1 MNVRNVLMLSAI
13 ACAAVTLCASDGV
26 WTAGT
31 GAWTNAAA
39 WNNGVLPDAGAA
51 ASFAASGGTVTVPS
65 GYPFTLSALLFN
77 TNGANVAW
85 TLTGETNTLVAPAVI
100 RVDTNTVTLS
110 ASLAGSGGLLK
121 TGDGTLALMSSSPS
135 LTGSVTV
142 RGGRVLVNMD
152 SALGQVPASYLAN
165 AIVLDGGG
173 FGNNDSAL
181 VLAATRGVTVGT
193 NGAYL
198 FGRNNN
204 APIMASPIT
213 GPGSVYIN
221 AQTGPVILSNTNNAY
236 AGDTVVG
243 AYGPGYFDGAASA
256 TLQLGASEV
265 LPQGAGTGG
274 LIIDGNKKGVLD
286 LNGKTETV
294 NRLTGY
300 GNAVLTNSAAG
311 TGLLRAGIGNGD
323 MNFSGSL
330 QARTV
335 LEKIG
340 SGVLVFS
347 NTSASA
353 GSLLVSSGALEV
365 STAQSLGQATVT
377 LNGGQLRTPA
387 QGSAVQTFAAPLL
400 LAQNGELVRTL
411 ATAPIVWGSDVAAT
425 AGATGTPLLTVTGST
440 EAFSIGATNRPA
452 LFNADVADSH
462 GVLFRDRVWL
472 ACLPISSSWSI
483 APGAEITIGK
493 PGLLGTNALTL
504 TNYSERLVSSDAL
517 GAGGETVTV
526 GGVSNTVW
534 FDATRFANAA
544 VTNDPSYAF
553 TASNNVILSGTGARV
568 GFDGAGT
575 VTYAGSISG
584 SGALV
589 KNGSGDAVLAAANSF
604 AGSVQLNAGRLLV
617 SDDSQLG
624 NGANAVTLS
633 GGYLGNASGASVT
646 VTRNIQA
653 TSGGFDVQN
662 AELVLSGVVSGA
674 ASKRGSGTL
683 TLSGSA
689 ANPVLDL
696 SVAAGNAVLNKSG
709 VSAVRD
715 LTVGVGAKAK
725 LSGTG
730 GNQIAG
736 SAILTGGT
744 LDMNGI
750 SETVGRLDSASLSSA
765 VTNGGAAAAVL
776 TVGEGGA
783 GGTFFGSL
791 ADGAPLGLTKTGT
804 NVFTLAGAAGSQTA
818 TGGLRVEGG
827 TLAIGTGVR
836 YVRVSPGTARVA
848 GTMPAMGEF
857 QLLLK
862 GQPVAWP
869 SGTAITATSSSGA
882 NVPGSLIDSNART
895 YWQVG
900 ALPASGTIDMKRAV
914 LCDGYRWYTCTDIT
928 DRDPLNWTVEVSADG
943 TAWFTADAR
952 TNQTA
957 ITANRG
963 ALAGAYAF
971 SGAWP
976 CDAVSAAM
984 GAFVASGSVLRV
996 TLQDESMAG
1005 LTGSGEVA
1013 LAAGASLRVADAGSF
1028 AGTVSGEGRLLLGG
1042 NAALSVPSAAAAVT
1056 AVNDGAAPA
1065 AVTVG
1070 SNGETL
1076 FAGALADGS
1085 TSSIGLT
1092 KRGSGTLALLD
1103 AGSAY
1108 TGDTRVEQGVLN
1120 VQAPVWS
1127 FRYVRF
1133 NPTLTKGNNTDA
1145 NGYPYAIAEFQ
1156 LMRNGSAI
1164 AYPVGTV
1171 GSATTNSHADGRPQ
1185 KAVDGWTTNRWLS
1198 AAIPN
1203 PVVIDMKSSVSF
1215 DAYHWYNA
1223 ATNVSDEFRS
1233 PVSWTVDGSN
1243 DGVTWVPLDSQTKV
1257 TLPSFTLGTAKE
1269 VGPFSLRPGRYKLTA
1284 DLWAATNTAA
1294 LKLSAVSAKY
1304 LRFTVTDTRWQSS
1317 DFGNT
1322 GFQLAELQLLLDGT
1336 PVSYPAGTTASAPGD
1351 GYNISGT
1358 YYRPS
1363 MAVDNIVPPGAGT
1376 TNRWYSDVMVNPLT
1390 VSMGQPMAFN
1400 GYRWYT
1406 GPNGQGRDPLS
1417 WTLEI
1422 SNNSNTWY
1430 TVDTRTNQN
1439 VNTARGAVAGT
1450 WALDLPAGQL
1460 AADAIPDV
1468 SRTYVASGAALRIDA
1483 ASETVGPLSG
1493 TGTVVL
1499 ASSTAFG
1506 INGFENAAYAGGITG
1521 TGTVTKIGAATQ
1533 TLSGALAFSGTIIV
1547 QAGTLDLTGAT
1558 LTGVTNITIRSGGT
1572 LAGTATVNGNLT
1584 VTFEGGAYRANLTAS
1599 GALTIVGSM
1608 KLALPDGVSMPY
1620 TQRLFAFGSAD
1631 AATRAAL
1638 QAAVGTLTVPHGFA
1652 ASVLVSSNAAQLVV
1666 AAPGTVLL
1674 VR

>member
-1 MNVRNVLMLSAI
+1 MCKSVVCSVSMAIIATLSR
-13 ACAAVTLCASDGV
+13 AADGV

-31 GAWTNAAA
+31 GVWTNTAA
-39 WNNGVLPDAGAA
+39 WSGGVLPDAGAA
-51 ASFAASGGTVTVPS
+51 ASFAGSGGTVTIS
-65 GYPFTLSALLFN
+65 GGYPFTLSALYFN
-77 TNGANVAW
+77 TNNANVAW
-85 TLTGETNTLVAPAVI
+85 TLTGETNTLVAPAVVRI
-100 RVDTNTVTLS
+100 DTNSATLGT
-110 ASLAGSGGLLK
+110 SLVGSGGLLK
-121 TGDGTLALMSSSPS
+121 IGDGTLVLMSASPS
-135 LTGSVTV
+135 LTGSTTV
-142 RGGRVLVNMD
+142 RGGRLIVNMD
-152 SALGQVPASYLAN
+152 SALGQVPAAYQAD

-173 FGNNDSAL
+173 FGNNDSTL
-181 VLAATRGVTVGT
+181 FLAATRGVAVGT

-221 AQTGPVILSNTNNAY
+221 AQTGPVILSNTNNTY

-243 AYGPGYFDGAASA
+243 AYGPGYFEGAASS
-256 TLQLGASEV
+256 TLQLGANEV
-265 LPQGAGTGG
+265 LPHGAGTGG

-294 NRLTGY
+294 NRLTGF
-300 GNAVLTNSAAG
+300 GNAVLTNSAVG
-311 TGLLRAGIGNGD
+311 TGLLRAGVGNSD
-323 MNFSGSL
+323 MNFTGSL

-335 LEKIG
+335 LEKVG

-353 GSLLVSSGALEV
+353 GNILVSAGALEV

-377 LNGGQLRTPA
+377 LNGGQLRTPV
-387 QGSAVQTFAAPLL
+387 QGSTVQTFAAPLL
-400 LAQNGELVRTL
+400 LAQDGELVRTL
-411 ATAPIVWGSDVAAT
+411 ATAPIVWGSDVAAA
-425 AGATGTPLLTVTGST
+425 AGVSGTPKLTVTGST

-452 LFNADVADSH
+452 LFNADVSDTH

-504 TNYSERLVSSDAL
+504 TNYSEKLVSSDAL

-534 FDATRFANAA
+534 FDATRFANAV
-544 VTNDPSYAF
+544 VTNDPSYVF

-568 GFDGAGT
+568 GFDGAGA
-575 VTYAGSISG
+575 VTYAGAISG
-584 SGALV
+584 NGALV
-589 KNGSGDAVLAAANSF
+589 KNGSGDAVLAAASSF
-604 AGSVQLNAGRLLV
+604 SGSVQLNAGRLLV

-633 GGYLGNASGASVT
+633 GGYLGNVSGASVT
-646 VTRNIQA
+646 LTRSVQA

-662 AELVLSGVVSGA
+662 AELALSGVVSGT

-683 TLSGSA
+683 TLSGSS
-689 ANPVLDL
+689 ANPALDL

-715 LTVGVGAKAK
+715 LTVGAGAKAK

-736 SAILTGGT
+736 NAILTGGT
-744 LDMNGI
+744 LDMNGL
-750 SETVGRLDSASLSSA
+750 SETVGRLDSAALSST
-765 VTNGGAAAAVL
+765 VTNGGASAAVL
-776 TVGEGGA
+776 TVGEGGVA
-783 GGTFFGSL
+783 SSFFGAL
-791 ADGAPLGLTKTGT
+791 ADGGALGLTKIGT

-827 TLAIGTGVR
+827 TLAFGTGVR

-857 QLLLK
+857 QLLFRN
-862 GQPVAWP
+862 QPVVWP

-882 NVPGSLIDSNART
+882 NVSSSLIDSNART
-895 YWQVG
+895 YWLVG
-900 ALPASGTIDMKRAV
+900 ALPASGTIDMKKAV
-914 LCDGYRWYTCTDIT
+914 LCDGYRWFTCNDSS
-928 DRDPLNWTVEVSADG
+928 DRDPMNWTVEVSADG
-943 TAWFTADAR
+943 TAWFMADSRA
-952 TNQTA
+952 NQTA
-957 ITANRG
+957 VTTTRN
-963 ALAGAYAF
+963 ALAGIYAF

-976 CDAVSAAM
+976 CDAASASVSAY
-984 GAFVASGSVLRV
+984 VASGAVLRV
-996 TLQDESMAG
+996 TLPDESVAG

-1042 NAALSVPSAAAAVT
+1042 NAALGVTSAAAAMT
-1056 AVNDGAAPA
+1056 AVNDGVAPA

-1085 TSSIGLT
+1085 ASLGLT
-1092 KRGSGTLALLD
+1092 KRGSGMLALID
-1103 AGSAY
+1103 AGSTY
-1108 TGDTRVEQGVLN
+1108 SGDTRIEQGVLN
-1120 VQAPVWS
+1120 VQAPVWK

-1156 LMRNGSAI
+1156 LMRNGIAL
-1164 AYPVGTV
+1164 AYPSGTT
-1171 GSATTNSHADGRPQ
+1171 GSATSNTHSDGNPQ

-1203 PVVIDMKSSVSF
+1203 PVVIDMKSSVAF

-1223 ATNVSDEFRS
+1223 AMNVSDEFRS
-1233 PVSWTVDGSN
+1233 PVSWTVDGSS

-1257 TLPSFTLGTAKE
+1257 TLPSFTLGAAKE

-1284 DLWAATNTAA
+1284 DLWAATNAAA
-1294 LKLSAVSAKY
+1294 LKLSAVSARY
-1304 LRFTVTDTRWQSS
+1304 LRFSVTDTRWQSG
-1317 DFGNT
+1317 DFGNS
-1322 GFQLAELQLLLDGT
+1322 GFQLAELQLLLDGV

-1351 GYNISGT
+1351 GYNVGGA

-1363 MAVDNIVPPGAGT
+1363 MAVDNVVPPGAGT

-1390 VSMGQPMAFN
+1390 VDMGQKIVFN

-1406 GPNGQGRDPLS
+1406 GPNGLGRDPLS
-1417 WTLEI
+1417 WTFEI

-1450 WALDLPAGQL
+1450 WSLDIPAGQS
-1460 AADAIPDV
+1460 AADAIPDS
-1468 SRTYVASGAALRIDA
+1468 SRTFVASGAMLRIDA
-1483 ASETVGPLSG
+1483 SSETVGPLSG

-1506 INGFENAAYAGGITG
+1506 INGFANAAFAGGITG
-1521 TGTVTKIGAATQ
+1521 TGTVTKTGAAAQ

-1547 QAGTLDLTGAT
+1547 QSGTLDLTGAM

-1608 KLALPDGVSMPY
+1608 KLALPDGVIMPY

-1631 AATRAAL
+1631 AATRAVL
-1638 QAAVGTLTVPHGFA
+1638 QTAAGTLTVPHGFA
-1652 ASVLVSSNAAQLVV
+1652 ASVLVSSNTAQLVV